1 MTYIKN
7 TWKRIESIISFKSN
21 DNNKDETIANSKDIT
36 TVKPVYDDHLGDE
49 VSVVFIDR
57 WSL

>member
-1 MTYIKN
+1 MVEREIFLQIGNLELY
-7 TWKRIESIISFKSN
+7 
-21 DNNKDETIANSKDIT
+21 

-49 VSVVFIDR
+49 VSAVVMDR